1 MKNFIT
7 KTNPFEALAAE
18 YDKWYD
24 KYPYVFKSE
33 VEAIREKMPDGNSTG
48 IKIGLSTGKFSM
60 ALGIKEGVEPA
71 IAMRRIAVN
80 RGLEVMD
87 GIAEKLPYKD
97 LHFDFVV
104 IASSLNYFYDIH
116 SAFVEANRVLKRH
129 GSLIIG
135 FIEKNS
141 KIGISNAK
149 KNQKNSLYSQATF
162 YSVEKIT
169 TELQRAGF
177 RDLEYSQTL
186 FGDLDEIKQFQPAK
200 SGYAE
205 GSFIVIKATKK

>member
-1 MKNFIT
+1 MRNTIE
-7 KTNPFEALAAE
+7 KTDAFEKLAGE

-24 KYPYVFKSE
+24 EYPYVFKSE
-33 VEAIREKMPDGNSTG
+33 VEAIRDKMPEENSTG

-71 IAMRRIAVN
+71 IAMRRIAVS

-116 SAFVEANRVLKRH
+116 SAFVEAKRVLKRH
-129 GSLIIG
+129 ASLIIG

-141 KIGISNAK
+141 KIGIENAK
-149 KNQKNSLYSQATF
+149 KNHKNNLYSQATF

-169 TELQRAGF
+169 KELQKAGF
-177 RDLEYSQTL
+177 RDLEFSQTL

-200 SGYAE
+200 PGYAE
-205 GSFIVIKATKK
+205 GSFIVIKASKK